1 MPILPVYIGQT
12 VPFANAIQRQLHFV
26 KHGHKFGAVDEFDY
40 ERMADTFMSML
51 MHPNMFECCRA
62 VGTFDR
68 IRLDGLTRFFGVA
81 YNGTVLRTFHPRS
94 AASIAA
100 KGGPLGFVTFKCAE
114 VI

>member
-1 MPILPVYIGQT
+1 MKDMYIDRT
-12 VPFANAIQRQLHFV
+12 VPFPNATQRQLHFV
-26 KHGHKFGAVDEFDY
+26 KHGHKFGAVDEFEY
-40 ERMADTFMSML
+40 ERMADTFMTMV
-51 MHPNMFECCRA
+51 MHPNIFECYRS

-100 KGGPLGFVTFKCAE
+100 KGGPQGFVAFKCAE